1 MILVFITLIILR
13 FHMFHMAPPLTT
25 HLSPLT
31 TNPSGYWLTA
41 SIHPTIATRAAFQLM
56 AISFEA

>member
-25 HLSPLT
+25 HHSPLT
-31 TNPSGYWLTA
+31 SNYWLTA
-41 SIHPTIATRAAFQLM
+41 SIHPTIATKAAFQLM
-56 AISFEA
+56 AISLEA